1 MLDVR
6 CHRSRWQ
13 RTIYLGH
20 QETNACRRGRHR
32 VSHGGDFGTTSD
44 PRNTGG
50 MAGPPAET
58 DGIDVSRPARFTAFL
73 ADRGTRTAPNHRA
86 IAGDS
91 PAAEAIKVL
100 ARGHENLIW
109 FHTRRTAQ
117 RITEYYPAALEA
129 FDGLADRD
137 ALAIRAALPPP
148 PKPRI

>member
-1 MLDVR
+1 
-6 CHRSRWQ
+6 
-13 RTIYLGH
+13 
-20 QETNACRRGRHR
+20 
-32 VSHGGDFGTTSD
+32 
-44 PRNTGG
+44 

-100 ARGHENLIW
+100 AGGHENLIS
-109 FHTRRTAQ
+109 FHTRRTNVLRSALC
-117 RITEYYPAALEA
+117 EYYPTALEA
-129 FDGLADRD
+129 FDDLADRD
-137 ALAIRAALPPP
+137 ALAILGRAPTP

>member
-1 MLDVR
+1 MS
-6 CHRSRWQ
+6 SR
-13 RTIYLGH
+13 
-20 QETNACRRGRHR
+20 RHR

-100 ARGHENLIW
+100 AGGHENLIW
-109 FHTRRTAQ
+109 FHTRRTNAL
-117 RITEYYPAALEA
+117 RSALCEYYPAALEA
-129 FDGLADRD
+129 FDDLADRD
-137 ALAIRAALPPP
+137 ALAILGRAPTP